1 MRGQGKGKNGGQRR
15 KDGRPAGSAEQG
27 DLVTAM
33 ARLVHRH
40 DEQLMALTT
49 DLGYISYV
57 RTDAHSVL
65 PELHEE
71 SKRHRAMLAPAA
83 PPRHAMTLKFLLELR
98 SRVLK
103 VGQSATVQ
111 QKIKHLTSQG
121 EWPYFEWSPDSQ
133 TMVETLEDPLS
144 TSQLLAGIGDVIA
157 RLEADTT
164 QVTLFKASRPITDKM
179 SGATSEEKLPRGK
192 LEHSRASKWKPEGSS
207 FITQVQMLI
216 QGKAAKIKAQLMMLA
231 VEVLAATKVKQLHSN
246 LQQPSRL

>member
-1 MRGQGKGKNGGQRR
+1 M
-15 KDGRPAGSAEQG
+15 
-27 DLVTAM
+27 TAM
-33 ARLVHRH
+33 ARLVLCH

-83 PPRHAMTLKFLLELR
+83 LPRHAMTLKFFQELK

-111 QKIKHLTSQG
+111 HKHEGMLTSQR

-164 QVTLFKASRPITDKM
+164 QVTLFKASRPITCF
-179 SGATSEEKLPRGK
+179 
-192 LEHSRASKWKPEGSS
+192 S
-207 FITQVQMLI
+207 FL
-216 QGKAAKIKAQLMMLA
+216 
-231 VEVLAATKVKQLHSN
+231 
-246 LQQPSRL
+246 